1 MAGSV
6 EKKVIAVTGAGGG
19 IGREIALA
27 LGRAGALVVV
37 NDLPGPNAPAVVA
50 EIEAAGGKAVA
61 SADSIA
67 TEAGGFGLIQTALET
82 WGRIDGVVNNA
93 GNVRDGIFHKM
104 STEDWLAVQAVHLN
118 GSFYTSRAA
127 APHFREQGA
136 GAFVHMTSTSG
147 LIGNFGQANYASA
160 KMGIVGLSRSIALDM
175 ERFGV
180 RSNCVAPFAWGAMTA
195 SIPTDTPEQKA
206 RVEKFKKMEAH
217 KVAPL
222 VTYLL
227 SDLAAGVSGQIFGAR
242 ANEIMLFSQPR
253 PVRSVHMSGGWTPD
267 AIAEVAAPAFKGSL
281 TPLERS
287 PQVIDWD
294 PI

>member
-1 MAGSV
+1 
-6 EKKVIAVTGAGGG
+6 
-19 IGREIALA
+19 
-27 LGRAGALVVV
+27 
-37 NDLPGPNAPAVVA
+37 
-50 EIEAAGGKAVA
+50 
-61 SADSIA
+61 
-67 TEAGGFGLIQTALET
+67 
-82 WGRIDGVVNNA
+82 
-93 GNVRDGIFHKM
+93 
-104 STEDWLAVQAVHLN
+104 
-118 GSFYTSRAA
+118 
-127 APHFREQGA
+127 
-136 GAFVHMTSTSG
+136 MTSTSG

>member
-127 APHFREQGA
+127 APHLREQGA

>member
-1 MAGSV
+1 
-6 EKKVIAVTGAGGG
+6 
-19 IGREIALA
+19 
-27 LGRAGALVVV
+27 VVV